1 MRSDARVS
9 GEYATKGLMGKAYA
23 AANLLLDA
31 HKFRHEGAH
40 LSTHRTARCRNGR
53 LLPLKLV
60 A

>member
-1 MRSDARVS
+1 
-9 GEYATKGLMGKAYA
+9 MGKAYA

-53 LLPLKLV
+53 LLPLEL
-60 A
+60 AA